1 MAYQT
6 FALKYRPRNF
16 EDIVGQD
23 HVATTLRNAVAS
35 GRVAHG
41 YLFAGP
47 RGTGKTSTARVLAKA
62 LSCERG
68 PTPDPCC
75 ECEMCLAIDAGRALD
90 LIEIDAASNR
100 GIDDIRE
107 LREGVAYAPTHARV
121 KFYILDEA
129 HMLTPEASNALLK
142 TLEEPPEHVYF
153 VLATTEPHK
162 ILPTIH
168 SRCQVFEFRPI
179 PPALMVE
186 ALRKIAERE
195 KVEVEEEALGAI
207 ARAAEGAMR
216 DAESIFDQAIA
227 FSGGKVTLEAV
238 NAMLGVTD
246 AELLARFADTI
257 AGGDIRGVFECVDA
271 VVTAGK
277 DISQLLE
284 DLTAYFR
291 DLLRLSLGVQPPRW
305 TQAATTGRERMQA
318 QATALGPRRL
328 TEIIESLGEALRGLK
343 ETAQQSLLLEVTLAH
358 LAAGLGEESTAAG
371 EQEPATRPQEMPAPS
386 PAESSAEQS
395 GGPPKEEAEPPGV
408 EAAAEASEPVAGR
421 ADPEPVELPEGELT
435 IEVLREH
442 WQHVYDRLE
451 RTGQFSV
458 LAMLSDAVPG
468 DLQDGV
474 VTLVFPADY
483 PWLCERFAAAYVE
496 KLRDA
501 LEAVFGVRPEV
512 RCVVE
517 QADELSVKA
526 EEVPTAETVEVAEEA
541 AEEATEAATAPAET
555 KKDTPSAQHQERLV
569 EELKLNFDGIEEQ

>member
-16 EDIVGQD
+16 DEIVGQD

-62 LSCERG
+62 LNCERG

-195 KVEVEEEALGAI
+195 KVEIEEEALGAI

-227 FSGGKVTLEAV
+227 FSGGVVTLEAV

-246 AELLARFADTI
+246 GELLARFADTI
-257 AGGDIRGVFECVDA
+257 ADGDIRAVFECVDT

-284 DLTAYFR
+284 DMAAYFR
-291 DLLRLSLGVQPPRW
+291 DLLRLSLGVEPPRW
-305 TQAATTGRERMQA
+305 TQAATAGRERMQA

-328 TEIIESLGEALRGLK
+328 TEIIETLGEALRGLR

-358 LAAGLGEESTAAG
+358 LGDEGAAGTAPQKPAEREQVTPAAPSSERSSERPEES
-371 EQEPATRPQEMPAPS
+371 
-386 PAESSAEQS
+386 S
-395 GGPPKEEAEPPGV
+395 GGQAEPPGA
-408 EAAAEASEPVAGR
+408 EAAEEAAETPPPHAE
-421 ADPEPVELPEGELT
+421 PEPVELPDGELT

-442 WQHVYDRLE
+442 WPRVCARLE
-451 RTGQFSV
+451 QTGQFSV
-458 LAMLSDAVPG
+458 LAMISDAVPG
-468 DLQDGV
+468 ELKDGAM
-474 VTLVFPADY
+474 TLLFPADY
-483 PWLCERFAAAYVE
+483 PWLRERFAAEYVE
-496 KLRDA
+496 RLRDA

-512 RCVVE
+512 RCVIE
-517 QADELSVKA
+517 QA
-526 EEVPTAETVEVAEEA
+526 EEPLVEVEEKAAPGEATAAAERA
-541 AEEATEAATAPAET
+541 AEETAEADAAPAEP
-555 KKDTPSAQHQERLV
+555 KEDTPSARHQERLV